1 MTEGFVLTFNLCI
14 IKNNHKHHRNY
25 YENLCGVKEDML
37 NYELLK
43 KNLTYFSL
51 VLSLAALFIV
61 THYEPFTNDASVVE
75 IQSLNDSNF
84 LGSMKAAQAQDS
96 FRLFSMFRPSEFHQH
111 HERSVTDF
119 LESNLKRKNNPLSIT
134 ANNKNPPIQPIR
146 FEPNMII
153 YNRVQKCGSRS
164 FLKAVRPIF
173 GCHIIFSTYIYG
185 ISFSR
190 FWKCSRGY
198 SV

>member
-25 YENLCGVKEDML
+25 YENLFGVKEDML

-96 FRLFSMFRPSEFHQH
+96 FRLFSMFSPSEFH
-111 HERSVTDF
+111 R
-119 LESNLKRKNNPLSIT
+119 
-134 ANNKNPPIQPIR
+134 
-146 FEPNMII
+146 
-153 YNRVQKCGSRS
+153 
-164 FLKAVRPIF
+164 
-173 GCHIIFSTYIYG
+173 IFSKAI
-185 ISFSR
+185 
-190 FWKCSRGY
+190 
-198 SV
+198 